1 MNILENLLECPFPTL
16 LSFAGLFPNYRRVIN
31 RKQREL
37 KELEQLFPEKVARL
51 STGTAVLLTSFNKQ
65 TKKNGVE

>member
-1 MNILENLLECPFPTL
+1 MNILENLLECPFPTV

-37 KELEQLFPEKVARL
+37 KEVGATFPRKSCAFKYWYGGV
-51 STGTAVLLTSFNKQ
+51 TYFIQQTNK
-65 TKKNGVE
+65 KKWR